1 MNNKLL
7 KFLVCPVSKDRLVF
21 DKKNN
26 MLVSKK
32 AKLAYSIKEG
42 IPILLKEQAKQ
53 LSTFSMSNNENAK
66 SPEMSFDKQWILKKL
81 KLLEPVLSS
90 GKMPIER
97 YNKILKT
104 FNIKSFKKN
113 TKFLDAGCGNGIN
126 GIEVAKHNPDCMVF
140 MTDVSIEGLMETK
153 RKAKGLKN
161 VYILQ
166 SDLHNLAFKESIFD
180 YVWSEGVLHH
190 TYSTLKALISVEK
203 TLKKQGMI
211 YIWLYANYKKSY
223 YLFVRDVFFIA
234 YKLPFWAIYILSVL
248 LSIPYYFFNLIHV
261 NLKKILAPST
271 KRLLKERPLSS
282 IIFSTY
288 DSLNPRYQYRHSKEE
303 ATSWF
308 KKLKYKNIRIV
319 GDLGVVAKK
328 N

>member
-1 MNNKLL
+1 M
-7 KFLVCPVSKDRLVF
+7 
-21 DKKNN
+21 
-26 MLVSKK
+26 
-32 AKLAYSIKEG
+32 I
-42 IPILLKEQAKQ
+42 
-53 LSTFSMSNNENAK
+53 
-66 SPEMSFDKQWILKKL
+66 
-81 KLLEPVLSS
+81 VL
-90 GKMPIER
+90 
-97 YNKILKT
+97 
-104 FNIKSFKKN
+104 F
-113 TKFLDAGCGNGIN
+113 
-126 GIEVAKHNPDCMVF
+126 
-140 MTDVSIEGLMETK
+140 
-153 RKAKGLKN
+153 
-161 VYILQ
+161 
-166 SDLHNLAFKESIFD
+166 
-180 YVWSEGVLHH
+180 
-190 TYSTLKALISVEK
+190 K
-203 TLKKQGMI
+203 TL
-211 YIWLYANYKKSY
+211 KKSY